1 VRPPPDASRRTI
13 GVPRRHVLIA
23 PACAAAKAA
32 VQAVNASAR
41 GSLALV
47 GALCASI
54 GEPATAARPDKRP
67 ARKPPDGPGPDGL
80 TTAQLAA
87 FLRTLQAALRSGS
100 SAKVADLVSF
110 PLRVH
115 AEDGTLRRFIGQ
127 TQFAIDYPTLFT
139 PPIQA
144 TLLQQAVSEIQRS
157 VRGAALAGGAVWV
170 AGLCSDLQ
178 CAQPTPKIVAVHV
191 GKA

>member
-1 VRPPPDASRRTI
+1 VLAASASVGAAWAATWAAT
-13 GVPRRHVLIA
+13 LATTWAFA
-23 PACAAAKAA
+23 PAPAAA
-32 VQAVNASAR
+32 AR
-41 GSLALV
+41 A
-47 GALCASI
+47 
-54 GEPATAARPDKRP
+54 DKRP
-67 ARKPPDGPGPDGL
+67 ARPPIDAPGADGL
-80 TTAQLAA
+80 TLAQLAA
-87 FLRTLQAALRSGS
+87 FLRTLQAALRGGS

-139 PPIQA
+139 PDIQA
-144 TLLQQAVSEIQRS
+144 ALLKQALPEIQRS

-170 AGLCSDLQ
+170 AGLCADLQ
-178 CAQPTPKIVAVHV
+178 CDKPTPKIVAMHV